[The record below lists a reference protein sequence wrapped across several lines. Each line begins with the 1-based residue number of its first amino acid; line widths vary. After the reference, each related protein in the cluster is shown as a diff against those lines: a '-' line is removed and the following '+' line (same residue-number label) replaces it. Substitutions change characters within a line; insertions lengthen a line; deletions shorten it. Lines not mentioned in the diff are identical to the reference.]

1 LRWTPLPEA
10 SMGVLRR
17 LQPRQ
22 AAVATGAAAAG
33 DPQLAL
39 IQRVG
44 RGDQAAFSDMYDSV
58 APLVHGVVLK
68 IVRDPSQ
75 AEEVVQEVFVE
86 LWRVAPRF
94 DPARGTVTSWVA
106 TIAHR
111 RAVDRVRSEQAARN
125 RVEREA
131 TRVERPHDEVADSV
145 VAVDETQ
152 FERRRVRRALDR
164 LTSMQREAVE
174 LAYFGGHTYREV
186 AVLLGVPEGTIKTR
200 IRDGMIRLRDE
211 LGAPA

>member
-1 LRWTPLPEA
+1 
-10 SMGVLRR
+10 MGVLRR
-17 LQPRQ
+17 LQPRAS
-22 AAVATGAAAAG
+22 AATVEIDGS

-44 RGDQAAFSDMYDSV
+44 RGDQGAFAALYDTI

-75 AEEVVQEVFVE
+75 TEEVVQEVFVE

-94 DPARGTVTSWVA
+94 DPGKGTVTSWVA

-131 TRVERPHDEVADSV
+131 SRAERAYDEVADSV
-145 VAVDETQ
+145 VALDQSQ
-152 FERRRVRRALDR
+152 FERRRVQRALDR

-186 AVLLGVPEGTIKTR
+186 AVLLGVPEGTVKTR
-200 IRDGMIRLRDE
+200 IRDGMSRLRDE

>member
-1 LRWTPLPEA
+1 
-10 SMGVLRR
+10 MGVLRR
-17 LQPRQ
+17 LQPRH
-22 AAVATGAAAAG
+22 AAAPNDPGAAS

-44 RGDQAAFSDMYDSV
+44 RGDQAAFADLYDLV

-68 IVRDPSQ
+68 VVRDPSH

-94 DPARGTVTSWVA
+94 DPAKGVVSSWVA

-125 RVEREA
+125 RVERESM
-131 TRVERPHDEVADSV
+131 RVERPHDEVADSV
-145 VAVDETQ
+145 VAVDQSQ

-174 LAYFGGHTYREV
+174 LAYFGGYTYREV
-186 AVLLGVPEGTIKTR
+186 AVLLDVPEGTVKTR

>member
-1 LRWTPLPEA
+1 
-10 SMGVLRR
+10 MGVLRR
-17 LQPRQ
+17 LQPRAS
-22 AAVATGAAAAG
+22 AATVEIDGS

-44 RGDQAAFSDMYDSV
+44 RGDQGAFAALYDTI

-75 AEEVVQEVFVE
+75 TEEVVQEVFVE

-94 DPARGTVTSWVA
+94 DPGKGTVTSWVA

-125 RVEREA
+125 RVERESA
-131 TRVERPHDEVADSV
+131 RAERPYDEVADSV
-145 VAVDETQ
+145 VAVDQSQ
-152 FERRRVRRALDR
+152 FERRRVQRALDR

-186 AVLLGVPEGTIKTR
+186 AVLLGVPEGTVKTR
-200 IRDGMIRLRDE
+200 IRDGMSRLRDE

>member
-1 LRWTPLPEA
+1 
-10 SMGVLRR
+10 MGVLRR
-17 LQPRQ
+17 LQSRPSSASSADAAPDDRQ
-22 AAVATGAAAAG
+22 
-33 DPQLAL
+33 LNL

-44 RGDQAAFSDMYDSV
+44 RGDQAAFGELYDKT

-68 IVRDPSQ
+68 VVRDPSQ

-86 LWRVAPRF
+86 LWRIAPRF
-94 DPARGTVTSWVA
+94 DPAKGTVTSWVA

-111 RAVDRVRSEQAARN
+111 RAVDRVRSEQSARN
-125 RVEREA
+125 RVERES
-131 TRVERPHDEVADSV
+131 TRFERPHDEVADGV
-145 VAVDETQ
+145 VARDQTQ
-152 FERRRVRRALDR
+152 FERRRVRRALDH

-186 AVLLGVPEGTIKTR
+186 AVLLDVPEGTIKTR

-211 LGAPA
+211 LGAPNE

>member
-1 LRWTPLPEA
+1 
-10 SMGVLRR
+10 MGVLKR
-17 LQPRQ
+17 LQPRH
-22 AAVATGAAAAG
+22 AAAPTDETAAG

-39 IQRVG
+39 IHRVG
-44 RGDQAAFSDMYDSV
+44 RGDQAAFADLYDAV

-94 DPARGTVTSWVA
+94 DPARGAVTSWVA

-125 RVEREA
+125 RVERESA
-131 TRVERPHDEVADSV
+131 RAERPHDEVADSV
-145 VAVDETQ
+145 VAVDQSQ
-152 FERRRVRRALDR
+152 FDRRRVRRALDR

-186 AVLLGVPEGTIKTR
+186 AVLLGVPEGTVKTR

>member
-1 LRWTPLPEA
+1 
-10 SMGVLRR
+10 MGVLRR
-17 LQPRQ
+17 LQSPRP
-22 AAVATGAAAAG
+22 APTDDRSVD

-44 RGDQAAFSDMYDSV
+44 RGDQAAFADLYDV
-58 APLVHGVVLK
+58 TAPLVHGIVLK
-68 IVRDPSQ
+68 VVRDPSH

-86 LWRVAPRF
+86 LWRIAPRY
-94 DPARGTVTSWVA
+94 DPTKGTLTSWVA

-111 RAVDRVRSEQAARN
+111 RAVDRVRSEQSARN
-125 RVEREA
+125 RVERES
-131 TRVERPHDEVADSV
+131 TRIERPHDEVADSV
-145 VAVDETQ
+145 VAADQTQ

-174 LAYFGGHTYREV
+174 LAYFGGYTYREV
-186 AVLLGVPEGTIKTR
+186 AVLLDVPEGTIKTR

>member
-1 LRWTPLPEA
+1 
-10 SMGVLRR
+10 MGVLRR

-164 LTSMQREAVE
+164 LTS
-174 LAYFGGHTYREV
+174 
-186 AVLLGVPEGTIKTR
+186 
-200 IRDGMIRLRDE
+200 RL
-211 LGAPA
+211 

>member
-1 LRWTPLPEA
+1 
-10 SMGVLRR
+10 MGVLRR
-17 LQPRQ
+17 LQPRH
-22 AAVATGAAAAG
+22 ADVPAGDVAS

-39 IQRVG
+39 MQRVG
-44 RGDQAAFSDMYDSV
+44 RGDQAAFGDLYDNV
-58 APLVHGVVLK
+58 AALVHGVVLK

-86 LWRVAPRF
+86 LWRIAPRF
-94 DPARGTVTSWVA
+94 DPAKGTVTSWVA

-125 RVEREA
+125 RAERES
-131 TRVERPHDEVADSV
+131 TRTERADDDVADSV
-145 VAVDETQ
+145 VAVDQSQ
-152 FERRRVRRALDR
+152 FERHRVRRALDR

-186 AVLLGVPEGTIKTR
+186 AVLLGVPEGTVKTR

>member
-1 LRWTPLPEA
+1 
-10 SMGVLRR
+10 MGVLRR

>member
-1 LRWTPLPEA
+1 
-10 SMGVLRR
+10 MGVLRR

-22 AAVATGAAAAG
+22 EHSAPADSPAG
-33 DPQLAL
+33 SDPQREL

-44 RGDQAAFSDMYDSV
+44 RGDQDAFAQLYDAT

-68 IVRDPSQ
+68 VVRDPSQ
-75 AEEVVQEVFVE
+75 TEEVVQEVFVE

-94 DPARGTVTSWVA
+94 DPGKGSVASWVA

-111 RAVDRVRSEQAARN
+111 RAVDRVRSEQASRN
-125 RVEREA
+125 RVERELSK
-131 TRVERPHDEVADSV
+131 VEPAADVVSETVVEVDHAD
-145 VAVDETQ
+145 

-164 LTSMQREAVE
+164 LTAMQRQALE
-174 LAYFGGHTYREV
+174 LAYFGGYTYREV
-186 AVLLGVPEGTIKTR
+186 AVLLDVPEGTIKTR

-211 LGAPA
+211 LGAPG

>member
-1 LRWTPLPEA
+1 
-10 SMGVLRR
+10 MGVLKR
-17 LQPRQ
+17 LQPRH
-22 AAVATGAAAAG
+22 AAASTDEAAAG

-44 RGDQAAFSDMYDSV
+44 RGDQAAFADLYDAV

-94 DPARGTVTSWVA
+94 DPARGAVTSWVA

-125 RVEREA
+125 RVERESA
-131 TRVERPHDEVADSV
+131 RAEPPHDEVADSV
-145 VAVDETQ
+145 VAVDQSQ
-152 FERRRVRRALDR
+152 FDRRRVRRALDR

-186 AVLLGVPEGTIKTR
+186 AVLLGVPEGTVKTR